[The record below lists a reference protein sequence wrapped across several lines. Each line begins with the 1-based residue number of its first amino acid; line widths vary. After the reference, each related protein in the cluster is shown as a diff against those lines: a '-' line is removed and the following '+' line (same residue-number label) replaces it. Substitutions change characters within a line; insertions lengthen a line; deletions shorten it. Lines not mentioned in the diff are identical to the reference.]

1 MLCHLLTKIVS
12 LCAIFYMSPHET
24 IGVSFLNNN
33 QNITLVNDQDY
44 LSCFTTQPIV
54 LGPHLY
60 IIDDNNHIIHN
71 EDAMITL
78 PKKDTGSKKKRQ
90 IIKVK
95 EKHNFLRS
103 RNLRSSNNFLRSRNL
118 RSRQYTQKL
127 IKNLKTINELI
138 KTISKSKE
146 KIDPK

>member
-103 RNLRSSNNFLRSRNL
+103 RNLRS
-118 RSRQYTQKL
+118 RQYTQKL

>member
-60 IIDDNNHIIHN
+60 VIDDNNHIIHN

-103 RNLRSSNNFLRSRNL
+103 RNLRSRNL
-118 RSRQYTQKL
+118 RSRQDTQKL